1 MFMRPKLI
9 PTLFTI
15 PVFIA
20 LIALGSW
27 QIQRLYWKAELIEK
41 LQKRS
46 VEAPISL
53 PHWLEDVDGYEFRRV
68 ACIRRIFT
76 RARVLFDK
84 SVTEGQARLEY
95 CDRTQTV
102 GWRRSF
108 LVNRGWVSFD
118 QRHPK
123 TRPKSQPKGSVI
135 VEGIVRLAK
144 GPGTSCR
151 TTTRTTTLG
160 SMLIRPV

>member
-46 VEAPISL
+46 VEAPIAL
-53 PHWLEDVDGYEFRRV
+53 PHWLEDVDGYEV
-68 ACIRRIFT
+68 
-76 RARVLFDK
+76 
-84 SVTEGQARLEY
+84 
-95 CDRTQTV
+95 
-102 GWRRSF
+102 
-108 LVNRGWVSFD
+108 
-118 QRHPK
+118 
-123 TRPKSQPKGSVI
+123 
-135 VEGIVRLAK
+135 
-144 GPGTSCR
+144 
-151 TTTRTTTLG
+151 
-160 SMLIRPV
+160 

>member
-68 ACIRRIFT
+68 AVSGEYLHEHEFYLINRSL
-76 RARVLFDK
+76 RV
-84 SVTEGQARLEY
+84 SPA
-95 CDRTQTV
+95 
-102 GWRRSF
+102 
-108 LVNRGWVSFD
+108 
-118 QRHPK
+118 
-123 TRPKSQPKGSVI
+123 
-135 VEGIVRLAK
+135 
-144 GPGTSCR
+144 
-151 TTTRTTTLG
+151 
-160 SMLIRPV
+160 